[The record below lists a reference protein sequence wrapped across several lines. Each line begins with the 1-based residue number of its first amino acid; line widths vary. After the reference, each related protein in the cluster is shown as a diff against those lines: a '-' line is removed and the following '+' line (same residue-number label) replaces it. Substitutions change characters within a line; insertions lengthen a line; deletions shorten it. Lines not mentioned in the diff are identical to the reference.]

1 MSIKEIVL
9 QKWRNKEIKSESD
22 ILDLGD
28 EIDCSYSV
36 IAKIIANEVFKNTS
50 CFGCRHIENRM
61 YYSVGKECENC
72 SRFER
77 KIKDFYEKDEENI

>member
-1 MSIKEIVL
+1 MNIKEIVL
-9 QKWRNKEIKSESD
+9 ERWKNKEIISESD

-28 EIDCSYSV
+28 ELNCNYSV

-50 CFGCRHIENRM
+50 CFGCKHIENRI

-77 KIKDFYEKDEENI
+77 KIKDYYEKDAEII